1 MCLGV
6 PGLVVEVDELSALV
20 DFWGVRRRVRLDLAD
35 EPVAPG
41 DYVLNHVGF
50 VIRRIPAADVQ
61 TTLAMY
67 EELVKANT
75 GSGPIDLMAAD
86 VRGEIEAGGA
96 GRAGEAGEAGKAGR
110 PGGQEGDAARIP

>member
-35 EPVAPG
+35 EPVAVG

-50 VIRRIPAADVQ
+50 VIRRIPVEDVQ
-61 TTLAMY
+61 TTLSMY
-67 EELVKANT
+67 EALVKTNT
-75 GSGPIDLMAAD
+75 GRGPVDLMAAD
-86 VRGEIEAGGA
+86 VLAEIQAGGT
-96 GRAGEAGEAGKAGR
+96 GGTGR
-110 PGGQEGDAARIP
+110 PGERQP

>member
-35 EPVAPG
+35 EPIAAG

-50 VIRRIPAADVQ
+50 VVRRIPAEDVQ

-67 EELVKANT
+67 EELIKANT
-75 GSGPIDLMAAD
+75 GKGPVDLMTAD
-86 VRGEIEAGGA
+86 VLGEIQAGQA
-96 GRAGEAGEAGKAGR
+96 GRAG
-110 PGGQEGDAARIP
+110 GGGGS

>member
-6 PGLVVEVDELSALV
+6 PGLVVEVEELVAVV
-20 DFWGVRRRVRLDLAD
+20 DFWGVRRRIRLDLAD
-35 EPVAPG
+35 EPVSVG

-50 VIRRIPAADVQ
+50 VIRRIPAEDVQ

-75 GSGPIDLMAAD
+75 GSGPADLMAAD
-86 VRGEIEAGGA
+86 VLGEIEG
-96 GRAGEAGEAGKAGR
+96 GRASGSGGGR
-110 PGGQEGDAARIP
+110 S

>member
-6 PGLVVEVDELSALV
+6 PGLVVEVDELTAVV

-35 EPVAPG
+35 EPVAAG

-50 VIRRIPAADVQ
+50 VIRRIPAEDVQ

-67 EELVKANT
+67 EEIVRTNT
-75 GSGPIDLMAAD
+75 GKRPVDLMTAD
-86 VRGEIEAGGA
+86 VLGEIAAGG
-96 GRAGEAGEAGKAGR
+96 
-110 PGGQEGDAARIP
+110 PGGGRR

>member
-6 PGLVVEVDELSALV
+6 PGLVVEVDELTALV

-35 EPVAPG
+35 EPVAVG

-50 VIRRIPAADVQ
+50 VIRRIPSEDVQ
-61 TTLAMY
+61 TTLSMY

-75 GSGPIDLMAAD
+75 GREPADLMAAD
-86 VRGEIEAGGA
+86 VLGEIEAGG
-96 GRAGEAGEAGKAGR
+96 GGR
-110 PGGQEGDAARIP
+110 PGGPGASGGAA

>member
-6 PGLVVEVDELSALV
+6 PGRVVECDEFTALV

-35 EPVAPG
+35 EPVAVG

-50 VIRRIPAADVQ
+50 VIRRIPSEDVE
-61 TTLAMY
+61 TTLSMY

-75 GSGPIDLMAAD
+75 GSGPADLMAAD
-86 VRGEIEAGGA
+86 VRAEIAAAGSSGA
-96 GRAGEAGEAGKAGR
+96 GRAGGAGGSG
-110 PGGQEGDAARIP
+110 EGTP